1 MGFNLDW
8 GVVTIIVACLVFY
21 ARLMMAQR
29 RRTKTWEEAGPE
41 RVSGRKKG
49 SRKKHGPAAEKPVFG
64 GFSRRKRDW
73 LVGAIGY
80 LLVMLGVLLY
90 MGYIQHDVWTTL
102 WWFPVSIGII
112 GFSWFFN

>member
-8 GVVTIIVACLVFY
+8 GIVAIILACLVFY
-21 ARLMMAQR
+21 ARLLMVQR
-29 RRTKTWEEAGPE
+29 RKSKEWENRGNE

-49 SRKKHGPAAEKPVFG
+49 RRKKQGPATEKPVLG
-64 GFSRRKRDW
+64 SFSRRKRDW
-73 LVGAIGY
+73 LVGGIGY
-80 LLVMLGVLLY
+80 LFVMLGVLLY
-90 MGYIQHDVWTTL
+90 MGYIQHETWQSM